1 MANALIPEVRVDKN
15 GVSVTRHVRPQ
26 STQSG
31 KSMPKPVLAV
41 SPTEAPYPERE
52 SDIARLTEKCSDFFY
67 DGRHSGDISA
77 KEFAENIESYSDS
90 TIKLLTK
97 YVGDGE
103 HQTFYAE
110 LAGLME
116 RPFREQDI
124 REYVMY
130 SPEVAE
136 CEDLD
141 ETLQYIRGLRHYKQ
155 FKSLSDLT
163 TASKEQ
169 ESSARALL
177 RITFRLHSD
186 RWMSGEDHPSAVNV
200 LDYDDDSKG
209 MPVIKSPSL
218 VSLVVDNPSRASD
231 IAEYIEEHGF
241 KTTKALKEMV
251 TDTHHATREG
261 WL

>member
-1 MANALIPEVRVDKN
+1 MSNTLIPEVRVDKN

-26 STQSG
+26 STQPG
-31 KSMPKPVLAV
+31 KSLPKPVLVV

-52 SDIARLTEKCSDFFY
+52 SDIARLTDKCSEFFSG
-67 DGRHSGDISA
+67 GRYSGDISG
-77 KEFAENIESYSDS
+77 KDFAANIDSYSDS

-97 YVGDGE
+97 YVGDGK
-103 HQTFYAE
+103 HQTFYAQ
-110 LAGLME
+110 LTSLME

-130 SPEVAE
+130 SPEVID
-136 CEDLD
+136 CEDLN
-141 ETLQYIRGLRHYKQ
+141 ETLQYVRGLRYYKQ

-169 ESSARALL
+169 ETSARALL
-177 RITFRLHSD
+177 RIAFRLHSES
-186 RWMSGEDHPSAVNV
+186 WMSGEDHPAAASV
-200 LDYDDDSKG
+200 LDYDDDGKDL
-209 MPVIKSPSL
+209 PVIKSPSL
-218 VSLVVDNPSRASD
+218 VSLVLENPSRASD

-241 KTTKALKEMV
+241 KTTKALKEMLE
-251 TDTHHATREG
+251 DTHHATRDG